1 MVVHPD
7 SHPDNSLLVDSSIVE
22 NSGPLPLSFVEKA
35 DVLYHRS
42 HHVFKITDSKPGF
55 EVVLLY
61 SLVCFDVFVV
71 VEGPDGARLVRTAV
85 EAVSMVVDFNGL
97 RGIDEERNFAE

>member
-61 SLVCFDVFVV
+61 SLVCCDVFVV
-71 VEGPDGARLVRTAV
+71 VERPDGARLVRTAV
-85 EAVSMVVDFNGL
+85 EAVSLVVDFDGL